1 MPHQHLSFHGCNGLQ
16 CNADHDDNRCTAD
29 GQVRDLQN
37 VTHNNGQKGNDA
49 QIQRTKERD
58 LVDHLADEIRCRL
71 TRTAAVLLQVV
82 GDLHRVVLNCRIE
95 IGECDDQQE
104 IADGVD
110 HAARAEQVLIPAVAA
125 GHTAEHGD
133 RCRQGCD

>member
-1 MPHQHLSFHGCNGLQ
+1 M
-16 CNADHDDNRCTAD
+16 AAT
-29 GQVRDLQN
+29 VQN

-71 TRTAAVLLQVV
+71 ARTEARDKAAILLQVV

-110 HAARAEQVLIPAVAA
+110 HATRAKQVLVPAVAT
-125 GHTAEHGD
+125 GHAAEHGD